1 MAKLAN
7 KSTTAKTKTSGQS
20 ELDRIRSDPKLAARR
35 ASIAQKRQKDADK
48 EKGVVPLAYRDK
60 SQRKSGLQI
69 RREEEEKAENNKREA
84 QQIRMRSTQAQRE
97 ADDFYGSLKKKPTAK
112 KPMTKSKGKV

>member
-35 ASIAQKRQKDADK
+35 ASIAQGRQKAADK
-48 EKGVVPLAYRDK
+48 EKGVVPLIYRK
-60 SQRKSGLQI
+60 K
-69 RREEEEKAENNKREA
+69 NMNKN
-84 QQIRMRSTQAQRE
+84 
-97 ADDFYGSLKKKPTAK
+97 PT
-112 KPMTKSKGKV
+112 PVWKGKS